1 MTLDG
6 DILADVK
13 TKLQLKSDQNILLE
27 KQLIDIMEILN
38 ISEESRSFAYIL
50 PAIQNLKNYLGS
62 EQEETEHYTKATAL
76 IHSTTNTD

>member
-1 MTLDG
+1 MALFDQLSLDGDKPGIIMTLDG

-38 ISEESRSFAYIL
+38 ISGESRSFA
-50 PAIQNLKNYLGS
+50 
-62 EQEETEHYTKATAL
+62 
-76 IHSTTNTD
+76 